1 MPASLLAALLAPLLV
16 LTAVLAGSPQ
26 AAAADHL
33 VPPDRPRIGLVLGG
47 GGAKGAA
54 HIGVL
59 RVLDELRI
67 PVDCVVGTSMG
78 ALVGAPLAAGMPPE
92 RIESIVRGT
101 DWSQTVGGKGQ
112 RRRMPI
118 QEKLSARSYTNI
130 LELGVSG
137 RGVTAPGGL
146 LRTQS
151 IEDMI
156 RELISSG
163 RLTTD
168 FDDLSIPF
176 RAIATDMVAG
186 EMVVLDSGDLALA
199 LRASMA
205 VPGVFA
211 PVTRNGQVLAD
222 GGMMRNLP
230 VDIARD
236 FCADVVIAVWLST
249 PRPEAGELGSA
260 VSLLGRALDV
270 MVIANQNEQIASLAP
285 RDVGIEV
292 PMDEIGAG
300 DFHRVPEAIDRGRAA
315 AESMRE
321 SLLRYAVPE
330 AQYAHWR
337 QSITHQGSRTLT
349 LADVRIEGLERVNEG
364 YVRSQ
369 LRHIGAGEKVTLEQI
384 VEDTDRIFALD
395 DFERVSYEV
404 NGPPGAREIT
414 ITPVEKSW
422 GPDYLRFDLGLTA
435 NEPDDLQGLLRTD
448 YTRTWLNRRGG
459 EWRTAL
465 QVGQQ
470 SLLQTDFYQPL
481 DIRQRFFVQPIA
493 RIETDLQ
500 DVFLGEDRIAT
511 YRLTETWGQLDFG
524 VNLGTR
530 AQLRA
535 GLRHGQLD
543 VDVDTG
549 LSFLPEIDDLG
560 ESAIV
565 LGGIYD
571 TRDAV
576 ALPTQG
582 TYVNLRY
589 LHSGNWLGGE
599 QEYELVEGVYSR
611 AFAWRGDSLSLTLG
625 GGAGLSGELP
635 PNRQFRLGGIRTFP
649 GLRPGEL
656 RGSGYW
662 FAGASYYWRLAEISP
677 IFGQALYAGL
687 RMHAARP
694 ERRLD
699 GIDEETIYGLAGS
712 LAGRTPIGPV
722 LLSLGYAE
730 DGLWQLQFSLG
741 RPLSEGSLLDE
752 TH

>member
-1 MPASLLAALLAPLLV
+1 VLPLLLV
-16 LTAVLAGSPQ
+16 LATVLTAAPRP
-26 AAAADHL
+26 AAADDAL
-33 VPPDRPRIGLVLGG
+33 PPERPRVGLVLGG

-59 RVLDELRI
+59 RVLDELRV

-101 DWSQTVGGKGQ
+101 DWSRTVGGQGL
-112 RRRMPI
+112 RRRTPI
-118 QEKLSARSYTNI
+118 QEKLSISSYTNS
-130 LELGVSG
+130 LEIGVSG
-137 RGVTAPGGL
+137 RGLTTPSGL
-146 LRTQS
+146 LRTQN

-156 RELISSG
+156 RDLISSG
-163 RLTTD
+163 RLSTD

-176 RAIATDMVAG
+176 RAIATDMVEG
-186 EMVVLDSGDLALA
+186 EMVVLESGDLSLA

-249 PRPEAGELGSA
+249 PQPGPDELGSA

-270 MVIANQNEQIASLAP
+270 MVIANQNEQIASLTE

-292 PMDEIGAG
+292 PMQEITAG
-300 DFHRVPEAIDRGRAA
+300 DFHRVPEAIDLGRAA
-315 AESMRE
+315 AETMRE

-330 AQYAHWR
+330 AQYARWR
-337 QSITHQGSRTLT
+337 ESLTHDGSRTLG
-349 LADVRIEGLERVNEG
+349 LAEVRIEGLERVHEG
-364 YVRSQ
+364 YVRAQ
-369 LRHIGAGEKVTLEQI
+369 LYHAVPGTKVTLDQI
-384 VEDTDRIFALD
+384 AEDTDRVFALG

-404 NGPPGAREIT
+404 HGPPGARVLT
-414 ITPVEKSW
+414 ITPREKPW

-435 NEPDDLQGLLRTD
+435 NEPDDLQGLLRAD
-448 YTRTWLNRRGG
+448 YTRTWLNPRGG
-459 EWRTAL
+459 EWHTAL

-481 DIRQRFFVQPIA
+481 DVSQRFFVQPIA
-493 RIETDLQ
+493 RIESDLQ

-511 YRLTETWGQLDFG
+511 YRLTETWGQVDLG
-524 VNLGTR
+524 MNLGTR

-549 LSFLPEIDDLG
+549 FSFLPEIDDLG

-576 ALPTQG
+576 ALPTRG
-582 TYVNLRY
+582 TYINLRY
-589 LHSGNWLGGE
+589 LSSGAWLGGE
-599 QEYELVEGVYSR
+599 QDYELVEAVYSR
-611 AFAWRGDSLSLTLG
+611 AFDWRGDSLSLTLG
-625 GGAGLSGELP
+625 GGAGLSGDLP

-662 FAGASYYWRLAEISP
+662 FAGTSYYWRVAEISP
-677 IFGQALYAGL
+677 LFGQALYAGL
-687 RMHAARP
+687 RLHAGRP
-694 ERRLD
+694 EKRLD
-699 GIDEETIYGLAGS
+699 GIDEETVYGLAGS
-712 LAGRTPIGPV
+712 LVGRTPFGPV
-722 LLSLGYAE
+722 LISLGYAD
-730 DGLWQLQFSLG
+730 DGRWQLQFSLG
-741 RPLSEGSLLDE
+741 RPVSEGSLLDE